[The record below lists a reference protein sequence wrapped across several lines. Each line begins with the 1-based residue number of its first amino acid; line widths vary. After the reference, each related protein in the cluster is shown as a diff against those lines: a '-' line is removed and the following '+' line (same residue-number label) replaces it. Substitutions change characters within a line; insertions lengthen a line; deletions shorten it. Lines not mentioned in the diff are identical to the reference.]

1 MKKQITTDVCGIE
14 SNSQGEGIN
23 FTKVARCEWDP
34 PFEIALRVE
43 LNNDGVWYGFVLLD
57 ENGLRTECKEEKF
70 KKYADL
76 ASGELTRSSSL
87 TLKYKYLKYR
97 NQWVFSSA
105 LREEQMR
112 YIVEDAELEKLVE
125 TITQE
130 IKTEVTNFR
139 TNFSNLKK
147 KASL

>member
-1 MKKQITTDVCGIE
+1 M
-14 SNSQGEGIN
+14 
-23 FTKVARCEWDP
+23 
-34 PFEIALRVE
+34 
-43 LNNDGVWYGFVLLD
+43 
-57 ENGLRTECKEEKF
+57 
-70 KKYADL
+70 
-76 ASGELTRSSSL
+76 